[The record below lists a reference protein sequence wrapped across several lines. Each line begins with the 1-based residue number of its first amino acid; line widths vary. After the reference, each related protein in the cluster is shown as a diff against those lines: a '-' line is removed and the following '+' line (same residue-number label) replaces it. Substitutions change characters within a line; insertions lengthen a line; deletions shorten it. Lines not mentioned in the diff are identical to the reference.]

1 MKNPVFADKFWNFS
15 LIAELSR
22 LEAITAKG
30 NRITIDVQSVIFLK
44 IFLEFST
51 FQIALKEYSI
61 NEKIFMIAQINET
74 KATIVTTPS
83 LVLLITTSVNERIY
97 LYTSGF
103 IGRRLKREL
112 TIN

>member
-97 LYTSGF
+97 LYKRLF
-103 IGRRLKREL
+103 YRRYKVR
-112 TIN
+112 